1 MEKTTLNPFENAK
14 RTAKGSGGGT
24 ITPATSETLGG
35 VKIGAGINV
44 TEDGTI
50 STSIIN
56 ITSNTDYLTNK
67 VLNNKPVYMRYID
80 LTAIAGN
87 RNVLTDV
94 SEVLSCNLRISDA
107 TREIV
112 LPYYNLQYENSFTWR
127 LNTESHVIEYQTSDS
142 TSLYGIRGYIEYTKT
157 EA

>member
-1 MEKTTLNPFENAK
+1 MKKTTLNPFENAK

-67 VLNNKPVYMRYID
+67 VLNGKPVYMRYIN
-80 LTAIAGN
+80 LAAAVGN
-87 RNVLTDV
+87 RDVLTDV
-94 SEVLSCNLRISDA
+94 D
-107 TREIV
+107 EILLCDLKIITANSSII
-112 LPYYNLQYENSFTWR
+112 LPNYNLQYSTSFSYQ
-127 LNTESHVIEYQTSDS
+127 LNTATHTIEYKTSDDS
-142 TSLYGIRGYIEYTKT
+142 SSYAMTGYIEYTKT
-157 EA
+157 GA